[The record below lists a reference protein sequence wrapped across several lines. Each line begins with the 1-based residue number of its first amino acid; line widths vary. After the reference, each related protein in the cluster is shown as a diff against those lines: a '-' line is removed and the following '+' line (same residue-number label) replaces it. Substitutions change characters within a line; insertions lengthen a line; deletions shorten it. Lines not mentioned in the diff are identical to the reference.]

1 MTTARQIIGMIRSH
15 AVGDNERFLSIAEE
29 IANEALRAG
38 KNRVG
43 EDIHNLLAN
52 VRANPRENSTQLQP
66 TPLAKPRGELAFGR
80 DDSVCFGRFGND
92 FGSRRD
98 RKWRHWAERRHWF
111 GTDGKARN
119 WPDA

>member
-29 IANEALRAG
+29 IANEALREG

-43 EDIHNLLAN
+43 ADIHNLLAN

-66 TPLAKPRGELAFGR
+66 PPLAKPRGELANLIT
-80 DDSVCFGRFGND
+80 VPYPETQPAELVQ
-92 FGSRRD
+92 D
-98 RKWRHWAERRHWF
+98 R
-111 GTDGKARN
+111 TIYVTGKG
-119 WPDA
+119 